1 MDFLLR
7 DCPRVAFPR
16 PIMMLA
22 RREFLQLGLY
32 AAAVP
37 SFCGAARAQAY
48 PSRPVRILVG
58 FAPAGAV
65 DITARLLTQS
75 LSEQLGQP
83 FTVENRPGAGTNL
96 ATEAAVRAAP
106 DGYTLVMISAPAA
119 INATLYE
126 KLNFNFVRDI
136 APIASAI
143 KMPFVLLANPSI
155 PAKTVPEL
163 IALAK
168 ANPGKIT
175 MASSGNGSGLHLCG
189 EMFKMMAGVD
199 LVHVPYRGEALAITD
214 LIAGQVQTMFGTTA
228 VANEHIKAG
237 KVRALALTTAMD
249 GSTDIPVMSEFLPGY
264 DASFWAGVGAPR
276 ATPPDVIEK
285 LSRQINQTLADPK
298 IKARFADLGGAVLA
312 GSPVDFGKLIA
323 DETEKWGKV
332 IRAAHIRPE

>member
-1 MDFLLR
+1 MV
-7 DCPRVAFPR
+7 PAFR
-16 PIMMLA
+16 
-22 RREFLQLGLY
+22 G
-32 AAAVP
+32 V
-37 SFCGAARAQAY
+37 ARAQAY

-65 DITARLLTQS
+65 DITARLVAQS

-83 FTVENRPGAGTNL
+83 FTVENRPGAGTNI

-106 DGYTLVMISAPAA
+106 DGYTLVMISPPAA

-126 KLNFNFVRDI
+126 KLNFNVIRDL

-143 KMPFVLLANPSI
+143 KMPFVLVVNPAV

-175 MASSGNGSGLHLCG
+175 MASSGNGSGLHLSG
-189 EMFKMMAGVD
+189 ELFKMMAGVD

-214 LIAGQVQTMFGTTA
+214 LIAGQVQLMFGTTA
-228 VANEHIKAG
+228 VSNEHIKAG
-237 KVRALALTTAMD
+237 KVRALALTTAME
-249 GSTDIPVMSEFLPGY
+249 GAADIPVMSEFLPGY
-264 DASFWAGVGAPR
+264 EASFWTGLGAPKS
-276 ATPPDVIEK
+276 TPPDVIEK
-285 LSRQINQTLADPK
+285 LNRQINLALADPR
-298 IKARFADLGGAVLA
+298 IVARFADLGGSVLA
-312 GSPVDFGKLIA
+312 GSPADFAKLIA

-332 IRAAHIRPE
+332 IRAAHIRAE

>member
-1 MDFLLR
+1 MR
-7 DCPRVAFPR
+7 FPR
-16 PIMMLA
+16 
-22 RREFLQLGLY
+22 RQFLCLGLG
-32 AAAVP
+32 ALAVP
-37 SFCGAARAQAY
+37 SFRGAAHAQSY

-58 FAPAGAV
+58 FAAAGAV
-65 DITARLLTQS
+65 DLTARLLAQA
-75 LSEQLGQP
+75 LSDQLGQP

-96 ATEAAVRAAP
+96 ATEAAVRAPP
-106 DGYTLVMISAPAA
+106 DGYTLVMISPAAA

-126 KLNFNFVRDI
+126 KLNFNVIRDI

-143 KMPFVLLANPSI
+143 KMPFVLMVNLAL

-189 EMFKMMAGVD
+189 EMFKQMAGVD

-214 LIAGQVQTMFGTTA
+214 LIAGQVQVMFGTTA

-237 KVRALALTTAMD
+237 KVRALALTAAMD

-264 DASFWAGVGAPR
+264 EASFWAGVGAPR

-285 LSRQINQTLADPK
+285 LDRQINLALRDPK
-298 IKARFADLGGAVLA
+298 IHARFADLGGAVLA
-312 GSPVDFGKLIA
+312 SSSADFGKFIA

-332 IRAAHIRPE
+332 IRAAHIKAE

>member
-1 MDFLLR
+1 MLPRRQFLR
-7 DCPRVAFPR
+7 
-16 PIMMLA
+16 
-22 RREFLQLGLY
+22 LGL
-32 AAAVP
+32 AAATVP
-37 SFCGAARAQAY
+37 SFCDVAHAQAY

-65 DITARLLTQS
+65 DITARLLAQS

-106 DGYTLVMISAPAA
+106 DGYTLVMVSPPAA

-126 KLNFNFVRDI
+126 KLNFNVIRDI

-143 KMPFVLLANPSI
+143 KMPFVLVVNPAL

-163 IALAK
+163 ITLAK
-168 ANPGKIT
+168 AKPGKIT
-175 MASSGNGSGLHLCG
+175 MASSGNGSGLHLSG
-189 EMFKMMAGVD
+189 ELFKMMAGVD
-199 LVHVPYRGEALAITD
+199 LVHVPYRGEALAMTD
-214 LIAGQVQTMFGTTA
+214 LIAGQVQVMFGTTA
-228 VANEHIKAG
+228 VCNEQIKAG
-237 KVRALALTTAMD
+237 KIRALALTTAMD
-249 GSTDIPVMSEFLPGY
+249 GSIDIPVMSEFLPGY
-264 DASFWAGVGAPR
+264 EASFWTGVGAPR

-285 LSRQINQTLADPK
+285 LNRQINLALGDPK
-298 IKARFADLGGAVLA
+298 IVARFADLGGSVLA
-312 GSPVDFGKLIA
+312 GSPADFGKLIA

>member
-1 MDFLLR
+1 
-7 DCPRVAFPR
+7 
-16 PIMMLA
+16 MMLQ
-22 RREFLQLGLY
+22 RREFIRLGLG
-32 AAAVP
+32 AATGAAIVP
-37 SFCGAARAQAY
+37 SFRGVARAQAY

-65 DITARLLTQS
+65 DITARLVAQS
-75 LSEQLGQP
+75 LSEKLGQP

-106 DGYTLVMISAPAA
+106 DGYTLLMVGPPAA

-126 KLNFNFVRDI
+126 KLNFNAIRDI
-136 APIASAI
+136 APVASAI
-143 KMPFVLLANPSI
+143 KMPFVLLVNPAL
-155 PAKTVPEL
+155 PARTVPEL

-175 MASSGNGSGLHLCG
+175 MASSGNGSGLHLSG
-189 EMFKMMAGVD
+189 ELFKMMAGVD

-214 LIAGQVQTMFGTTA
+214 LIAGQVQLMFGTTA

-237 KVRALALTTAMD
+237 KVRALALTTAMEGAAD
-249 GSTDIPVMSEFLPGY
+249 LPVMSEFLPSY
-264 DASFWAGVGAPR
+264 ESSFWTGFGAPR
-276 ATPPDVIEK
+276 GTPPEVIAK
-285 LSRQINQTLADPK
+285 LNRQINLAIADPR
-298 IKARFADLGGAVLA
+298 IVARFADLGGAVLA

>member
-1 MDFLLR
+1 
-7 DCPRVAFPR
+7 
-16 PIMMLA
+16 MMLQ
-22 RREFLQLGLY
+22 RRRFLRLGLG
-32 AAAVP
+32 AATGAALAP
-37 SFCGAARAQAY
+37 SFHGVAQAQTY

-65 DITARLLTQS
+65 DITARLVAQS

-96 ATEAAVRAAP
+96 ATEAVVRAAP
-106 DGYTLVMISAPAA
+106 DGYTLVMLSPPAA

-126 KLNFNFVRDI
+126 KLNFNVIRDV

-143 KMPFVLLANPSI
+143 KMPFVLMVNPAV

-175 MASSGNGSGLHLCG
+175 IASSGNGSGLHLSG
-189 EMFKMMAGVD
+189 EMFKMMAGID

-214 LIAGQVQTMFGTTA
+214 LIAGQVQMMFATTA
-228 VANEHIKAG
+228 VANEHIRAG
-237 KVRALALTTAMD
+237 KVRALALTTAMEGAVD
-249 GSTDIPVMSEFLPGY
+249 LPVMSEFLPGFES
-264 DASFWAGVGAPR
+264 SFWTGCAAPR
-276 ATPPDVIEK
+276 GTPPEVIKK
-285 LSRQINQTLADPK
+285 LNRQINLAIADPR
-298 IKARFADLGGAVLA
+298 IVARFADLGGAVLA
-312 GSPVDFGKLIA
+312 GSPADFGKLIA

>member
-1 MDFLLR
+1 MLPRRQFLR
-7 DCPRVAFPR
+7 
-16 PIMMLA
+16 
-22 RREFLQLGLY
+22 LGL
-32 AAAVP
+32 AAATVP
-37 SFCGAARAQAY
+37 SFCDVAHAQAY

-65 DITARLLTQS
+65 DITARLLAQS

-96 ATEAAVRAAP
+96 ATEAAVRAPP
-106 DGYTLVMISAPAA
+106 DGYTLVMISPAAA

-126 KLNFNFVRDI
+126 KLNFNVIRDI

-143 KMPFVLLANPSI
+143 KMPFVLMVNLAL

-189 EMFKMMAGVD
+189 EMFKQMAGVD

-214 LIAGQVQTMFGTTA
+214 LIAGQVQVMFGTTA

-237 KVRALALTTAMD
+237 KVRALALTAAMD

-264 DASFWAGVGAPR
+264 EASFWAGVGAPR

-285 LSRQINQTLADPK
+285 LDRQINLALRDPK
-298 IKARFADLGGAVLA
+298 IHARFADLGGAVLA
-312 GSPVDFGKLIA
+312 SSSADFGKFIA

-332 IRAAHIRPE
+332 IRAAHIKAE

>member
-1 MDFLLR
+1 MV
-7 DCPRVAFPR
+7 PAFH
-16 PIMMLA
+16 
-22 RREFLQLGLY
+22 G
-32 AAAVP
+32 V
-37 SFCGAARAQAY
+37 ARAQAY

-65 DITARLLTQS
+65 DITARLVAQS

-83 FTVENRPGAGTNL
+83 FTVENRPGAGTNI

-106 DGYTLVMISAPAA
+106 DGYTLVMISPPAA

-126 KLNFNFVRDI
+126 KLNFNVIRDL

-143 KMPFVLLANPSI
+143 KMPFVLAVNPAV

-175 MASSGNGSGLHLCG
+175 MASSGNGSGLHLSG
-189 EMFKMMAGVD
+189 ELFKMMAGVD

-214 LIAGQVQTMFGTTA
+214 LIAGQVQLMFGTTA
-228 VANEHIKAG
+228 VSNEHIKAG
-237 KVRALALTTAMD
+237 KVRALALTTAME
-249 GSTDIPVMSEFLPGY
+249 GAADIPVMSEFLPGY
-264 DASFWAGVGAPR
+264 EASFWTGLGAPKS
-276 ATPPDVIEK
+276 TPPDVIEK
-285 LSRQINQTLADPK
+285 LNRQINLALADPR
-298 IKARFADLGGAVLA
+298 IVARFADLGGSVLA
-312 GSPVDFGKLIA
+312 GSPADFAKLIA

-332 IRAAHIRPE
+332 IRAAHIRAE

>member
-1 MDFLLR
+1 MELPRRRFLH
-7 DCPRVAFPR
+7 
-16 PIMMLA
+16 LA
-22 RREFLQLGLY
+22 AG
-32 AAAVP
+32 AVLP
-37 SFCGAARAQAY
+37 FASRIARAQAY
-48 PSRPVRILVG
+48 PSRPVRVLVG

-65 DITARLLTQS
+65 DLTARLLAQS
-75 LSEQLGQP
+75 LSDQLGQT

-96 ATEAAVRAAP
+96 ATEAAVRAPP

-126 KLNFNFVRDI
+126 KLNFNFIRDI

-143 KMPFVLLANPSI
+143 KMPFVLLANPSM

-249 GSTDIPVMSEFLPGY
+249 GSTDISVMSEFLPGY
-264 DASFWAGVGAPR
+264 DASFWGGVGAPR
-276 ATPPDVIEK
+276 ATPPDVIQK
-285 LSRQINQTLADPK
+285 LDRQINLALRDPK
-298 IKARFADLGGAVLA
+298 IVARFADLGGAVFA
-312 GSPVDFGKLIA
+312 SSSADFGKFIA

-332 IRAAHIRPE
+332 IRAAHIRAE

>member
-1 MDFLLR
+1 MILPRRHFLR
-7 DCPRVAFPR
+7 
-16 PIMMLA
+16 
-22 RREFLQLGLY
+22 LGLE
-32 AAAVP
+32 AATGAAVVP
-37 SFCGAARAQAY
+37 SLRGLAWAQAY

-65 DITARLLTQS
+65 DITARLVAQS

-96 ATEAAVRAAP
+96 ATEAAVRSPP
-106 DGYTLVMISAPAA
+106 DGYTLVMVSPPAA

-126 KLNFNFVRDI
+126 KLNFNVIRDI

-143 KMPFVLLANPSI
+143 KMPFVLVVNPAV
-155 PAKTVPEL
+155 PARTVPEF

-175 MASSGNGSGLHLCG
+175 MASSGNGSGLHLSG
-189 EMFKMMAGVD
+189 ELFKMMAGVD

-228 VANEHIKAG
+228 VTNEHIKAG
-237 KVRALALTTAMD
+237 KVRALALTTAMEGAGD
-249 GSTDIPVMSEFLPGY
+249 LPIMSEFLPGY
-264 DASFWAGVGAPR
+264 ESSFWTGIAAPR
-276 ATPPDVIEK
+276 GIPPEVIEK
-285 LSRQINQTLADPK
+285 LNRQINLALADPR
-298 IKARFADLGGAVLA
+298 IVARFADLGGAVLS
-312 GSPVDFGKLIA
+312 GSPADFGKLIA

-332 IRAAHIRPE
+332 IRAAHIRAE

>member
-1 MDFLLR
+1 MR
-7 DCPRVAFPR
+7 FPR
-16 PIMMLA
+16 
-22 RREFLQLGLY
+22 RQFLRLGLG
-32 AAAVP
+32 ALAVP
-37 SFCGAARAQAY
+37 SLYGVARAQAY
-48 PSRPVRILVG
+48 PVRAVRILVG

-65 DITARLLTQS
+65 DLTARLLAQS
-75 LSEQLGQP
+75 LSDQLGQP

-96 ATEAAVRAAP
+96 ATEAAVRAPP
-106 DGYTLVMISAPAA
+106 DGYTLVMVSPPAA
-119 INATLYE
+119 INAALYE
-126 KLNFNFVRDI
+126 KLNFNFIRDI

-143 KMPFVLLANPSI
+143 KMPFVLLANPAA

-175 MASSGNGSGLHLCG
+175 LASSGNGSGLHLCG
-189 EMFKMMAGVD
+189 ELFKMMAGVD

-214 LIAGQVQTMFGTTA
+214 LIAGQVQLMFGTTA

-264 DASFWAGVGAPR
+264 DASFWAGVGAPK
-276 ATPPDVIEK
+276 ATPPDVLEK
-285 LSRQINQTLADPK
+285 LDRHINLALRDPR
-298 IKARFADLGGAVLA
+298 IVARFADLGGAVLA
-312 GSPVDFGKLIA
+312 SSSADFGTFIA

-332 IRAAHIRPE
+332 IRAAHIKAE

>member
-1 MDFLLR
+1 MTLPRRQFLR
-7 DCPRVAFPR
+7 
-16 PIMMLA
+16 
-22 RREFLQLGLY
+22 LGFG
-32 AAAVP
+32 AAALPAV
-37 SFCGAARAQAY
+37 SGIARAQAY

-65 DITARLLTQS
+65 DLTARLLAQS
-75 LSEQLGQP
+75 LSDQLGQP

-106 DGYTLVMISAPAA
+106 DGYTLVMISPPGA

-126 KLNFNFVRDI
+126 KLNFNFIRDI

-143 KMPFVLLANPSI
+143 KMPFVLLAYPSL

-214 LIAGQVQTMFGTTA
+214 LIAGQVQVMFGTTA

-285 LSRQINQTLADPK
+285 LDRQINLALRDPK
-298 IKARFADLGGAVLA
+298 IVARFADLGGAVLA
-312 GSPVDFGKLIA
+312 SSSADFGRFIA

-332 IRAAHIRPE
+332 IRAAHIRAE

>member
-1 MDFLLR
+1 
-7 DCPRVAFPR
+7 
-16 PIMMLA
+16 MMLP
-22 RREFLQLGLY
+22 RRRFLRLGLG
-32 AAAVP
+32 AAVVP
-37 SFCGAARAQAY
+37 PFHGAARAQAY

-65 DITARLLTQS
+65 DITARLVAQS

-83 FTVENRPGAGTNL
+83 FTIENRPGAGTNI

-106 DGYTLVMISAPAA
+106 DGYTLVMISPPAA

-126 KLNFNFVRDI
+126 KLNFNVIRDL

-143 KMPFVLLANPSI
+143 KMPFVLAVNPAV

-175 MASSGNGSGLHLCG
+175 MASSGNGSGLHLSG
-189 EMFKMMAGVD
+189 ELFKMMAGVD

-214 LIAGQVQTMFGTTA
+214 LIAGQVQLMFGTTA
-228 VANEHIKAG
+228 VTNEHIKAG
-237 KVRALALTTAMD
+237 KVRALALTTAME
-249 GSTDIPVMSEFLPGY
+249 GAADIPVMSEFLPGY
-264 DASFWAGVGAPR
+264 EASFWTGLGAPKS
-276 ATPPDVIEK
+276 TPPDVIEK
-285 LSRQINQTLADPK
+285 LNRQINLALADPR
-298 IKARFADLGGAVLA
+298 IVARFADLGGSVLA
-312 GSPVDFGKLIA
+312 GSPADFAKLIG

-332 IRAAHIRPE
+332 IRAAHIRAE